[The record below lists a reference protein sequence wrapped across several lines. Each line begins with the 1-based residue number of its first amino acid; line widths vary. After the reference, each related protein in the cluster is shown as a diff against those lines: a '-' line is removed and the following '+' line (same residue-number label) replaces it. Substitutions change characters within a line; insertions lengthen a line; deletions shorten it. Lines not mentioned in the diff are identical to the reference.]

1 MFARKNH
8 LPVLLSNKCPFHFI
22 EEAENNLMAENN
34 DEEQKED
41 LELPFFD
48 LSTIANA
55 TDDFSINKKLG
66 QGGFGAVYRVIML
79 CIG

>member
-1 MFARKNH
+1 M
-8 LPVLLSNKCPFHFI
+8 V
-22 EEAENNLMAENN
+22 ENNE
-34 DEEQKED
+34 EEQKED

-55 TDDFSINKKLG
+55 TDDFSNNKKLG